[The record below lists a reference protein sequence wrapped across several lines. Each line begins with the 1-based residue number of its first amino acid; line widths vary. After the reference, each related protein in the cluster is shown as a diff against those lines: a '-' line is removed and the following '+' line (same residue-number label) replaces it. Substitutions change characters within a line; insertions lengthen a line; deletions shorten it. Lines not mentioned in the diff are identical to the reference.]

1 MGYFE
6 KYILRPIEREITDED
21 AKVELICS
29 KDHPVMN
36 FFYESCFYRHDYV
49 LTEETYALPYEELF
63 CFASTVPGENKELGA
78 TVSITVN
85 GQVFT
90 SDKNFMIAI
99 PAFVPH
105 GQIRITDMK
114 TPIFSYVAGAGRE
127 HVSMPEENWVT
138 EDVKPIEDMVIYY
151 NGDMYDPHES
161 AKGHMTVLM
170 QAYYKYIPGT
180 QFFSILRRFEANGP
194 WFFAGGH
201 LHNNPELLAYYG
213 ADPWH
218 PYEMKQ
224 KIVQYIGGEKYI
236 LEYPCVCY
244 FPPYVFHCPLDIKE
258 TEKPAFW
265 HSLAPTMSEYSKSK
279 VLGLSG
285 ENGDAEVKKPW

>member
-1 MGYFE
+1 MKQDKNMYKSNDMRLCQFKFKLPE
-6 KYILRPIEREITDED
+6 
-21 AKVELICS
+21 ELIAQY
-29 KDHPVMN
+29 PAP
-36 FFYESCFYRHDYV
+36 YRDEARLMV
-49 LTEETYALPYEELF
+49 LHRK
-63 CFASTVPGENKELGA
+63 SGE
-78 TVSITVN
+78 I
-85 GQVFT
+85 
-90 SDKNFMIAI
+90 
-99 PAFVPH
+99 
-105 GQIRITDMK
+105 
-114 TPIFSYVAGAGRE
+114 E

-138 EDVKPIEDMVIYY
+138 EDVKPLKDMVIYY

-180 QFFSILRRFEANGP
+180 EFFSILRRFEANGP

-201 LHNNPELLAYYG
+201 LHDNPELLAYYG

-224 KIVQYIGGEKYI
+224 KIVQYIGGEKYV

-244 FPPYVFHCPLDIKE
+244 FPPYVHHCPLDIKE

-265 HSLAPTMSEYSKSK
+265 HSLAPTMSEYSKSSVK
-279 VLGLSG
+279 GLSG
-285 ENGDAEVKKPW
+285 ENGDAEVKMPW